1 MLRHLILGLLRHG
14 GPRHGYALMKEY
26 RDASGREINV
36 GNFYREFQ
44 RLQLDGLIRPAPKL
58 EGPDSRRM
66 LYVITERGVTEFD
79 EWLARPAAGVP
90 VDYENENS
98 LRAFFVLQ
106 GVRPRAKQV
115 LDNWFDELSA
125 QRRLF
130 QSAREEALH
139 THRTA
144 EADEAQGTLPLW
156 LGRRLN
162 HLAIDLE
169 FVESLRTACTSP
181 GVDRSTAPAA
191 AVRPARRLGT
201 PAERIAGPPGSRR
214 LRDPAGSGY

>member
-1 MLRHLILGLLRHG
+1 MLRHLILGLLRHR

-44 RLQLDGLIRPAPKL
+44 RLQLDGLVRPVRNPTGA
-58 EGPDSRRM
+58 DSRRVP
-66 LYVITERGVTEFD
+66 YEITELGRTEFD
-79 EWLARPAAGVP
+79 AWLARPAPVVP
-90 VDYENENS
+90 VDYENEYS

-106 GVRPRAKQV
+106 GMRPLAKQV

-125 QRRLF
+125 QRRVF

-139 THRTA
+139 ASSDASGARSATP
-144 EADEAQGTLPLW
+144 TLPLW
-156 LGRRLN
+156 LERRLN

-169 FVESLRTACTSP
+169 FIESLRSACTTP
-181 GVDRSTAPAA
+181 CADRAEPPCSGG
-191 AVRPARRLGT
+191 PART
-201 PAERIAGPPGSRR
+201 PSRR
-214 LRDPAGSGY
+214 AC